1 MANFKNVNDEKL
13 EGDFDSCL
21 AKRLSCDLDKFL
33 NDSKEDDFW
42 FDQSTNLIYLLA
54 KRNRDEAFVGKNC
67 RLERG
72 QKFRRS
78 MYALLP
84 IVLIS
89 VGVVFILSIIPK
101 ESATPSLP
109 IAKVEK
115 PIGREVDYEKFE
127 LQDDIGEATNTLAT
141 VRNCV
146 VEKLLAT
153 STEVDFFQMD
163 MLKDLGNQSL
173 SQSIDSDNTD
183 SINQVV
189 SFNEIASREF
199 TEGESSSPREPLDPS
214 NEITKFAMSL
224 SPTLYLMNR
233 IRENL

>member
-1 MANFKNVNDEKL
+1 
-13 EGDFDSCL
+13 
-21 AKRLSCDLDKFL
+21 
-33 NDSKEDDFW
+33 
-42 FDQSTNLIYLLA
+42 
-54 KRNRDEAFVGKNC
+54 
-67 RLERG
+67 
-72 QKFRRS
+72 
-78 MYALLP
+78 
-84 IVLIS
+84 
-89 VGVVFILSIIPK
+89 
-101 ESATPSLP
+101 
-109 IAKVEK
+109 
-115 PIGREVDYEKFE
+115 
-127 LQDDIGEATNTLAT
+127 
-141 VRNCV
+141 
-146 VEKLLAT
+146 
-153 STEVDFFQMD
+153 MD